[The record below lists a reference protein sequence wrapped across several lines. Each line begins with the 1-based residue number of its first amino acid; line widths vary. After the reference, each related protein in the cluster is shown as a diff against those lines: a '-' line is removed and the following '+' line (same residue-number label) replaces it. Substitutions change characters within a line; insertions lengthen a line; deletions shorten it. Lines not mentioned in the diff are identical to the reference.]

1 MDTLEYTGVALKT
14 KLGYWS
20 DDMSAEELYDYLL
33 SQGAEDYELYFETN
47 GVYSSFVISQ
57 YNIEIDRYDQEVIVK
72 LV

>member
-1 MDTLEYTGVALKT
+1 
-14 KLGYWS
+14 
-20 DDMSAEELYDYLL
+20 MSAEELYGYLQ

-57 YNIEIDRYDQEVIVK
+57 YNIEIDRDNQEVIIK